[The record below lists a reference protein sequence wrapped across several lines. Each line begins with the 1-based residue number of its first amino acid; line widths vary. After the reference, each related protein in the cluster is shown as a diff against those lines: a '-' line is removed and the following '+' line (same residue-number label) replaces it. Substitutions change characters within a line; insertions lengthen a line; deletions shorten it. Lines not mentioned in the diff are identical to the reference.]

1 MADSGDVG
9 ERDRAMDGF
18 DDGSGDNNTV
28 GAIVGMPV
36 TMCASTTVPI
46 VAS

>member
-9 ERDRAMDGF
+9 ERDRSIDGF
-18 DDGSGDNNTV
+18 DDDGSDDTTV